1 MKSVL
6 ILILVLVLAG
16 CAELQLFT
24 PLQQA
29 ETSDWELHRAALTNL
44 QRWSI
49 TGRLAIQSGQEGWNA
64 TLHWD
69 QDNENYTL
77 RLIAPLGQGT
87 YQLYGDNH
95 VVSLLTAENK
105 VFRADNPETLLQQN
119 LGWSVPV
126 GGLKYWIKGIPD
138 PGVNMENLVVNEDG
152 RMTDLQQSG
161 WRISIIRYSDF
172 NGTQLPSKLF
182 MQNDHFK
189 LRLVVQDW
197 KTKT

>member
-1 MKSVL
+1 MKN
-6 ILILVLVLAG
+6 ILILVLATVLAG

-24 PLQQA
+24 PPQKA
-29 ETSDWELHRAALTNL
+29 DTSSWDLHRAALNSL
-44 QRWSI
+44 ERWSI
-49 TGRLAIQSGQEGWNA
+49 IGRLAIQSGKEGWNA

-69 QDNENYTL
+69 QDNENYTM

-87 YQLYGDNH
+87 YKLYGDNH
-95 VVSLLTAENK
+95 LVSLLTAENK
-105 VFRADNPETLLQQN
+105 IYQADNPEILLQQN

-126 GGLKYWIKGIPD
+126 GGLKYWIKGIPQPD
-138 PGVNMENLVVNEDG
+138 VSMENLVIDNEG

-161 WRISIIRYSDF
+161 WRISILRYSDF

-182 MQNDHFK
+182 MQNDRFK

>member
-1 MKSVL
+1 MKNTF
-6 ILILVLVLAG
+6 ILILAVVLAG

-24 PLQQA
+24 PPQQA
-29 ETSDWELHRAALTNL
+29 ETSAWELHRAALANL
-44 QRWSI
+44 ERWSI
-49 TGRLAIQSGQEGWNA
+49 TGRLAIQSGQEGWSA

-95 VVSLLTAENK
+95 EVSLLTAENK
-105 VFRADNPETLLQQN
+105 IYQADDPETLLQQN

-126 GGLKYWIKGIPD
+126 AGLKYWIKGIPQ
-138 PGVNMENLVVNEDG
+138 PGINMENLVVNKDG

-161 WRISIIRYSDF
+161 WRISILRYSDF

-182 MQNDHFK
+182 MQNDRFK

>member
-1 MKSVL
+1 MNNILVL
-6 ILILVLVLAG
+6 ILAAVLAG

-24 PLQQA
+24 PPQQ
-29 ETSDWELHRAALTNL
+29 SDTRAWEVHRAALAGL
-44 QRWSI
+44 ERWSV

-69 QDNENYTL
+69 QDNEKYTM

-87 YQLYGDNH
+87 YQLYGDDH

-105 VFRADNPETLLQQN
+105 VYQADNPEILLQQN
-119 LGWSVPV
+119 LGWSVPI
-126 GGLKYWIKGIPD
+126 GGLKYWIKGMPE
-138 PGVNMENLVVNEDG
+138 PGVDMENLVVDKDG

-161 WRISIIRYSDF
+161 WRISILRYSDF
-172 NGTQLPSKLF
+172 DGRQLPSKLF
-182 MQNDHFK
+182 MQNDRFK

>member
-1 MKSVL
+1 MKIIPV
-6 ILILVLVLAG
+6 LVLATALAG
-16 CAELQLFT
+16 CAELQLST
-24 PLQQA
+24 PSQQA
-29 ETSDWELHRAALTNL
+29 DINAWDLHRAALAGL
-44 QRWSI
+44 ERWSM
-49 TGRLAIQSGQEGWNA
+49 TGRLAVQSGQEGWNA

-69 QDNENYTL
+69 QDNANFTM

-87 YQLYGDNH
+87 YQLYGDDH
-95 VVSLLTAENK
+95 SVSLLTAENK
-105 VFRADNPETLLQQN
+105 IYQADNPETLLQQN

-138 PGVNMENLVVNEDG
+138 PGVNTENLVIDKDG

-161 WRISIIRYSDF
+161 WRISILRYTDF
-172 NGTQLPSKLF
+172 NGTQFPSKLF
-182 MQNDHFK
+182 MQNDRFK

>member
-1 MKSVL
+1 M
-6 ILILVLVLAG
+6 ILAG
-16 CAELQLFT
+16 CADLQFFT
-24 PLQQA
+24 PAQKA
-29 ETSDWELHRAALTNL
+29 DTSAWDLHRAALTGL
-44 QRWSI
+44 ERWSI
-49 TGRLAIQSGQEGWNA
+49 TGRLAIQSGHEGWNA

-87 YQLYGDNH
+87 YQLYGDDH
-95 VVSLLTAENK
+95 LVSLLTAENK
-105 VFRADNPETLLQQN
+105 IYQADDPETLLQQN

-126 GGLKYWIKGIPD
+126 GGLKYWIKGIPQPD
-138 PGVNMENLVVNEDG
+138 VNMENLVIDQDG

-161 WRISIIRYSDF
+161 WRISILRYSDF